1 MLTLRHS
8 GKILTI
14 LALLTCLWGCGDRG
28 GMRGILTTSDVLMV
42 KHHVR
47 QHYVCLEEFCRR
59 LYLKNPKYEPDQMQQ
74 SKKLYSIFIARENLG
89 TPYDNLP
96 SNLILTAVFA
106 EETQYKDRI
115 ALLGLGLR
123 KSIDE
128 GYNQHTPY
136 TNTMITSL
144 QIPLERLKKLYSNLS
159 QVNWRIKVYHDRR
172 EKLYFISNE
181 KTPEGY
187 LNMGYEVLMTKVL
200 TRIEDDIYM
209 RGGNPPNVIF
219 KMSTM
224 FFSLFM

>member
-1 MLTLRHS
+1 
-8 GKILTI
+8 
-14 LALLTCLWGCGDRG
+14 
-28 GMRGILTTSDVLMV
+28 MRGILTSSDVLV
-42 KHHVR
+42 IKHHVR
-47 QHYVCLEEFCRR
+47 QHYICLEEFCRR
-59 LYLKNPKYEPDQMQQ
+59 LYLKNPKYEPDQSQRDR
-74 SKKLYSIFIARENLG
+74 KLYTIFKTRENLG
-89 TPYDNLP
+89 SKYDDLP
-96 SNLILTAVFA
+96 SHQILTAVFA
-106 EETQYKDRI
+106 EDTQYKDRI

-128 GYNQHTPY
+128 GYDQHTPY

-144 QIPLERLKKLYSNLS
+144 QIPLERLRRLYSNLS
-159 QVNWRIKVYHDRR
+159 QVNWRIKIYHDHQD
-172 EKLYFISNE
+172 KLYFLTNE

-219 KMSTM
+219 RMSTM

>member
-1 MLTLRHS
+1 
-8 GKILTI
+8 
-14 LALLTCLWGCGDRG
+14 
-28 GMRGILTTSDVLMV
+28 MRGILTSSDVLMV

-47 QHYVCLEEFCRR
+47 QNYICLEEFCRR
-59 LYLKNPKYEPDQMQQ
+59 LYLKNPKYEPDLKQR
-74 SKKLYSIFIARENLG
+74 KRKLYTIFITRENLG

-106 EETQYKDRI
+106 EDTQYRDRI

-144 QIPLERLKKLYSNLS
+144 QIPLERLRRLYSNLS
-159 QVNWRIKVYHDRR
+159 QVNWRLKVYHDRQG
-172 EKLYFISNE
+172 KLYFLTNE
-181 KTPEGY
+181 KATEGY

-200 TRIEDDIYM
+200 TRIEDDIYL

-219 KMSTM
+219 RMSTM